1 MNTLGPA
8 IRKLTSSYSK
18 ETPTALKIIDAY
30 LIYILLSGVS
40 QFAYMVLAGTYPYNA
55 FLSGFAS
62 TVGSF
67 VLAANLRIQSNTE
80 NSADFKA
87 ISPEQA
93 FADFVVCSILLHLFV
108 VNFIG

>member
-1 MNTLGPA
+1 MNSLGPA

-40 QFAYMVLAGTYPYNA
+40 QFAYMILAGTYPYNA

-67 VLAANLRIQSNTE
+67 VLAGE
-80 NSADFKA
+80 CD
-87 ISPEQA
+87 
-93 FADFVVCSILLHLFV
+93 
-108 VNFIG
+108 GGG